1 MQQYGF
7 REGRLGAE
15 GGVRLLGRHLVMWE
29 RNTRRTMLL
38 LTLVA
43 VALQGCVVFPV
54 PTPKHGL
61 ISGRGEVTEA
71 DTVGFEVGKT
81 TREEVL
87 LRFGEPSATFQ
98 DERVFLYHWSTVR
111 GYVVVAWM
119 YDIGNPELSPIPQD
133 YLLLLAFDD
142 SGHLRR
148 FERTSLGFFES
159 GATHVDQWINGL
171 P

>member
-1 MQQYGF
+1 MQQYRF

-43 VALQGCVVFPV
+43 VALQGCVVLPV
-54 PTPKHGL
+54 PTPEHGL

-81 TREEVL
+81 RREEVL

-111 GYVVVAWM
+111 GYVVLAWM
-119 YDIGNPELSPIPQD
+119 YGIGNPQLSHIPQD

-159 GATHVDQWINGL
+159 GAQHVDQWINGL